1 MFLPAVSLAAWLLAA
16 PAASP
21 GVAIGV
27 AAFQDA
33 CLTST
38 PMARAD
44 LAATARREGWVPVR
58 ARTPAD
64 QEWRDLYRAGNS
76 VIRLDQH
83 KRTAD
88 SAGELICV
96 VLVGPAAAGW
106 KDQVSGLLAN
116 GVVVGPPG
124 VYDTNF
130 YQLPPGLE
138 LTVWDLPDGSRI
150 HALREPDNTL
160 ELSVNYPTGR

>member
-1 MFLPAVSLAAWLLAA
+1 MFLPVVFLAAWLLAA

-21 GVAIGV
+21 VVAPGV

-44 LAATARREGWVPVR
+44 LAAMAERRGWVPVR
-58 ARTPAD
+58 ARTPAEL
-64 QEWRDLYRAGNS
+64 EWRDLYRGGNAL
-76 VIRLDQH
+76 IRLDQH
-83 KRTAD
+83 KKTAD
-88 SAGELICV
+88 NAGELICV
-96 VLVGPAAAGW
+96 VLVGPAVAGW
-106 KDQVSGLLAN
+106 KDQVSSLLAN
-116 GVVVGPPG
+116 GVAVGPPG
-124 VYDTNF
+124 VYDTNV
-130 YQLPPGLE
+130 YQMPPELE

-160 ELSVNYPTGR
+160 ELSINYPTGR